1 MNNIPHH
8 RRSIRL
14 HGYDYSQ
21 TGAYFITLCTQN
33 REHRFGEIVNG
44 EMVMHDAGRIV
55 AECWEQIPLHFPD
68 AELDEWVVMPNHVHG
83 IVIITD
89 SVDTIGAVGVVGAP
103 PLQDSPPQQ
112 QQKRSTGTSR
122 TIGSIVRGFK
132 IGVTNWYRQQSIES
146 VIWQRN
152 YWEHIVRNK
161 PELDRIRHYIANNP
175 VNWETDQLN
184 RLMIGPGEN
193 RGHWEIPK

>member
-1 MNNIPHH
+1 MNNIPHQ

-55 AECWEQIPLHFPD
+55 AECWEQIPNHFPD
-68 AELDEWVVMPNHVHG
+68 AELDEWVVMPNHIHG

-89 SVDTIGAVGVVGAP
+89 SVDTIGVGGAAGVVGAVGVVGAKNFS
-103 PLQDSPPQQ
+103 PLQDSPLQRP
-112 QQKRSTGTSR
+112 TGTSR
-122 TIGSIVRGFK
+122 NIGSIF
-132 IGVTNWYRQQSIES
+132 
-146 VIWQRN
+146 
-152 YWEHIVRNK
+152 
-161 PELDRIRHYIANNP
+161 
-175 VNWETDQLN
+175 
-184 RLMIGPGEN
+184 
-193 RGHWEIPK
+193 